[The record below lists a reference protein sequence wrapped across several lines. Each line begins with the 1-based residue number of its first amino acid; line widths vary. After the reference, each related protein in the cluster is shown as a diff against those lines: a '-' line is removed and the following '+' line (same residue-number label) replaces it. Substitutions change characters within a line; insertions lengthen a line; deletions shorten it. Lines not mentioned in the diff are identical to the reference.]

1 MQNLKNIEKIYKI
14 LCIKNLIKNTKLMG
28 KTEKALHS
36 L

>member
-14 LCIKNLIKNTKLMG
+14 LCIKKFDKNTKLMG